1 MGIIKK
7 MNKLN
12 QRDPFVKMWMSAIQT
27 ALDEQ
32 KGLTEQTG
40 KDIFF
45 DTCSEAVLAIYE
57 REAGLNAGSSLLE
70 DRRSAVIAK
79 WVASNVPSLEMV
91 QKIADSWSY
100 GKTECAYDNLTITV
114 SFVDKGIP
122 TGLEELKAAIEEAIP
137 AHLAVNYAFKFNT
150 WRDVSEITWETAS
163 AQTWEDILTR

>member
-1 MGIIKK
+1 MGIIKR

-12 QRDPFVKMWMSAIQT
+12 QRDPTVQNWMAAIQFELNEQNDKT
-27 ALDEQ
+27 AQL
-32 KGLTEQTG
+32 G
-40 KDIFF
+40 KDILF
-45 DTCSEAVLAIYE
+45 DECSEAVLAIYE
-57 REAGLNAGSSLLE
+57 REAGLDAGSSLLE

-79 WVASNVPSLEMV
+79 WIASNVPSLEMV
-91 QKIADSWSY
+91 QRIADSWSY
-100 GKTECAYDNLTITV
+100 GKTECSYDNLTVTV

>member
-1 MGIIKK
+1 MGIIKR

-12 QRDPFVKMWMSAIQT
+12 QRDPFVKMWMNAIQT

-32 KGLTEQTG
+32 KGLTEQVG

-100 GKTECAYDNLTITV
+100 GKTECSYDNLTVTV

-137 AHLAVNYAFKFNT
+137 AHLAVAYVFNFNT
-150 WRDVSEITWETAS
+150 WADVARMTWTEAS
-163 AQTWEDILTR
+163 ASTWQEIIAR

>member
-1 MGIIKK
+1 MGAIKK

-32 KGLTEQTG
+32 RGLTEQVG

-57 REAGLNAGSSLLE
+57 REAGLDAGSSLLE

-100 GKTECAYDNLTITV
+100 GKTECSYDNLTVTV
-114 SFVDKGIP
+114 NFVDKGVP

-137 AHLAVNYAFKFNT
+137 AHLAINYEFHFTT
-150 WRDVSEITWETAS
+150 WDENKDKTWAAASAITWNE
-163 AQTWEDILTR
+163 LRVR